1 MQVWLELEG
10 KRVNKMF
17 LESFLFSIT
26 SFFSD
31 GIPRI
36 PLGDWTD
43 LAIAYLQLNFRD
55 TTQAI
60 SGFLEVLI
68 KALQNGLI
76 SIPPLVLILVI
87 ALIAWRLAGKKI
99 AIFSLLGFLFIVNI
113 ELWDVTMQTLAMVLA
128 AVLMCIIFGLPL
140 GILVAKNATAYRI
153 IAPILDFMQTL
164 PAFVYLLPAIPF
176 FGLGVVPAVITTLI
190 FASPPIIRLT
200 YLGLKQVP
208 EELLELGK
216 SFGSTFFQMLLKIE
230 MPLARSTIMAGI
242 NQCIMLS
249 LSMVVIAAMIGAK
262 GLGGIVWTA
271 IQTLNLGMGFEAG
284 VAIVILAI
292 VLDRVTS
299 SLGKG

>member
-1 MQVWLELEG
+1 MPVWLETEG
-10 KRVNKMF
+10 KRVNKML
-17 LESFLFSIT
+17 LESFVFNIT
-26 SFFSD
+26 SFLSD

-68 KALQNGLI
+68 KGLQNGLI

-87 ALIAWRLAGKKI
+87 ALIAWRIAGKKI

-128 AVLMCIIFGLPL
+128 AVLMCIILGLPL

-208 EELLELGK
+208 EELMELGK
-216 SFGSTFFQMLLKIE
+216 SFGSTFFQMLMKIE
-230 MPLARSTIMAGI
+230 LPLARSTIMAGI

-271 IQTLNLGMGFEAG
+271 IQTLKLGMGFEAG